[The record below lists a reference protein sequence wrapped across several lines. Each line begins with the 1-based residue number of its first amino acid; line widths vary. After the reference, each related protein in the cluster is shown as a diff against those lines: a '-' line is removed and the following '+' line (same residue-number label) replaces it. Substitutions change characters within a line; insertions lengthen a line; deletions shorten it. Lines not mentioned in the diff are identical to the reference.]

1 MRLLLALAALLLAA
15 PAWAG
20 LPVAYDADYKT
31 VKKNVFIGDPLGQVG
46 GRTGGLRPIRYN
58 VSTPA
63 GSLSLYPHSNATQ
76 WRGFQGGWARMAER
90 SSLRRGHGTQRC
102 RDGMG
107 VGSHGARAG

>member
-58 VSTPA
+58 VSTPT
-63 GSLSLYPHSNATQ
+63 GSLSRYPYGDATPMAPAPAP
-76 WRGFQGGWARMAER
+76 GAIIAAGPTGWTA
-90 SSLRRGHGTQRC
+90 SLAIG
-102 RDGMG
+102 
-107 VGSHGARAG
+107 